1 MNAAWEYTI
10 NTGNPE
16 IDRQTVEAYRQ
27 SAAQSGMQLDV
38 QPLATGGFHVRMS
51 HPGMAAQQQQQ
62 ASPQQQ
68 WQQQQAQQASAQQQ
82 WQQQQAAQQ
91 QQAYAQMQQPQGA
104 GQPYAQAQQ
113 QWQQQQQAA
122 AQPAQQQ
129 NVAMQAQMAFAG
141 AGAGGGAVGGALV
154 GEQAK
159 APSLSQERI
168 KYLRK
173 VYGLLSATVFIA
185 IASGWAALNLFG
197 TVAWTAE
204 DDKKHIAIQVPAI
217 VSAMLEND
225 ALMWGSWLLLLAVTF
240 IAGWTSKVKGLNV
253 AMLFLVG
260 IVMGVELAPMIYV
273 AQVFAGMGDT
283 LSANP
288 VRDAGI
294 MTGAVFAGITAY
306 VFVTKKD
313 FSYMKGM
320 LVMGSLII
328 FCACLMTFV
337 FQSEMFALAVASVG
351 ALLSAGWL
359 LYMTSYITR
368 KSRMDDPVGDALVF
382 VIQLRNLFMF
392 LLRILMSARR

>member
-10 NTGNPE
+10 NTGNPD

-27 SAAQSGMQLDV
+27 SAAASGMTLDV
-38 QPLATGGFHVRMS
+38 QPLPTGGFHVRMS
-51 HPGMAAQQQQQ
+51 HPSAAGQQQQQQ
-62 ASPQQQ
+62 APQNAWQQQQPSPQQQ
-68 WQQQQAQQASAQQQ
+68 WQQQQAAVQQQGYAQMQQPQGTGQPYGQAQQQ
-82 WQQQQAAQQ
+82 WQQQQAAAAQPPQQ
-91 QQAYAQMQQPQGA
+91 QQNAS
-104 GQPYAQAQQ
+104 
-113 QWQQQQQAA
+113 
-122 AQPAQQQ
+122 
-129 NVAMQAQMAFAG
+129 MQAQMAFAG
-141 AGAGGGAVGGALV
+141 AGAGGGAVGGAMEGV
-154 GEQAK
+154 Q

-173 VYGLLSATVFIA
+173 VYGLLTATVFLA
-185 IASGWAALNLFG
+185 IASGWAALNLGG
-197 TVAWTAE
+197 TEKWTAE
-204 DDKKHIAIQVPAI
+204 DGSKKVAIEVPSI
-217 VSAMLEND
+217 VAAMLDNPV
-225 ALMWGSWLLLLAVTF
+225 LLYGAFGVLFVVTL
-240 IAGWTSKVKGLNV
+240 IAGWTSRVKGLNV

-260 IVMGVELAPMIYV
+260 VIMGVELAPMIYV
-273 AQVFAGMGDT
+273 AQVFSGMGDT

-306 VFVTKKD
+306 VFITKKD

-382 VIQLRNLFMF
+382 VVQLRNLFMF
-392 LLRILMSARR
+392 ILRILMSSRR

>member
-1 MNAAWEYTI
+1 MNAAWEYTV
-10 NTGNPE
+10 NTGNPD

-27 SAAQSGMQLDV
+27 SAAASGMQLDV
-38 QPLATGGFHVRMS
+38 QQLPTGGFHVRMS
-51 HPGMAAQQQQQ
+51 HPSMAGQPPQQQQQ
-62 ASPQQQ
+62 QQPQQNA
-68 WQQQQAQQASAQQQ
+68 WQQQQYQQQQQ
-82 WQQQQAAQQ
+82 WQQQQAAAQQ
-91 QQAYAQMQQPQGA
+91 QGYAQMQQPQGT

-113 QWQQQQQAA
+113 QWQQQQAAA

-129 NVAMQAQMAFAG
+129 NASAQAQMAFAG
-141 AGAGGGAVGGALV
+141 AGAGGGAVGGAIA
-154 GEQAK
+154 GTQ

-173 VYGLLSATVFIA
+173 VYGLLTATVFIA
-185 IASGWAALNLFG
+185 IASGWAVLNLGG
-197 TVAWTAE
+197 TEKWTAE
-204 DDKKHIAIQVPAI
+204 DGAKKIAIEVPTI
-217 VSAMLEND
+217 VAAMLEND
-225 ALMWGSWLLLLAVTF
+225 AVFWGAFGALLLVTF
-240 IAGWTSKVKGLNV
+240 IAGWTSKIKGLNV

-260 IVMGVELAPMIYV
+260 IVMGAQMAPMIYV

-294 MTGAVFAGITAY
+294 MTGAIFIGLTAY
-306 VFVTKKD
+306 VFITKKD

-337 FQSEMFALAVASVG
+337 FNSEMFALAVASVG

-368 KSRMDDPVGDALVF
+368 KSKMDDPVGDALVF